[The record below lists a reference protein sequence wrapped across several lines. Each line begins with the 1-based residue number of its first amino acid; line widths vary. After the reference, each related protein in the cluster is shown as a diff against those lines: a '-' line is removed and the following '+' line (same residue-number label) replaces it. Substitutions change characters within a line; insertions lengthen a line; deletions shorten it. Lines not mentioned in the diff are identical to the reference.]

1 MKKQQV
7 KVIFLI
13 AFTDRDLHRL
23 IDTIDSISYYM
34 KDTYRIICI
43 NDCKDVNNI
52 NFIHNTAFANVVDF
66 SPRYDSNWPKNTY
79 GSLFCKKYQ
88 GLEFVVANFAF
99 DYVIFMDTD
108 ALLTGNELIE
118 KIDKY
123 FTEASK
129 NIGIIGSYKIRTD
142 GKKRTRWRWALF
154 LIYLAYLKKKA
165 LRKTIL
171 WKEWLPKAKKNG
183 YKLGDHMLGGAFISP
198 YCFIKDMLNQYP
210 YEILVRDKLFLVDLG
225 DDVIFSML
233 AFTNN
238 YKIGDF
244 GKPGDPLA
252 IAQRFLPI
260 SKEDVIKKKKQLI
273 HSIKSGLNGE
283 SENELRT
290 YFKGFRVQ

>member
-7 KVIFLI
+7 KAIFLI

-23 IDTIDSISYYM
+23 VDTIESISYYV

-43 NDCKDVNNI
+43 NDCKDINNI
-52 NFIHNTAFANVVDF
+52 NFIKNSALANVVNF
-66 SPRYDSNWPKNTY
+66 IPRYDSNWPKNTY

-88 GLEFVVANFAF
+88 GLEFALANFMF

-108 ALLTGNELIE
+108 ALLTGKELIE

-123 FTEASK
+123 FIDANQ

-142 GKKRTRWRWALF
+142 GKKRTRWRWALY
-154 LIYLAYLKKKA
+154 LLYLAYYKKSS

-198 YCFIKDMLNQYP
+198 YCFVKDMLKQYP
-210 YEILVRDKLFLVDLG
+210 YDILVRDKIFLVDLG

-233 AFTNN
+233 ALTNN
-238 YKIGDF
+238 YKIDDF

-252 IAQRFLPI
+252 IAQKFLPI
-260 SKEDVIKKKKQLI
+260 DKEDVIRQEKQLI

-283 SENELRT
+283 SENELRN
-290 YFKGFRVQ
+290 YFKGFRV